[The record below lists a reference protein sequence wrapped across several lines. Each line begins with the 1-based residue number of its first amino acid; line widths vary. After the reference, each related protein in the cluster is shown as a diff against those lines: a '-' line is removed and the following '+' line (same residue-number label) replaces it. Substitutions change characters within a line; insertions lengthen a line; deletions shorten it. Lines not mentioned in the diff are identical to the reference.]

1 MQSFNQKVGDS
12 LSWAVVLKDD
22 LTGVPVNLTGSTLKS
37 QLRGLDGTLL
47 ATPVLTVS
55 NQGTNPGEFSMT
67 IVDGEIF
74 RTAPVP
80 LFCDIQITT
89 AGLITSSD
97 TFIVNLIQD
106 VSL

>member
-1 MQSFNQKVGDS
+1 MQSLGQKVGDS
-12 LSWAVVLKDD
+12 LSWLCTLKDD
-22 LTGVPVNLTGSTLKS
+22 LTGVPVNLTGGTLKS

-47 ATPVLTVS
+47 ATPTIVVS

-67 IVDGEIF
+67 IVDGEVF

-80 LFCDIQITT
+80 LFCDIQFTL

-97 TFIVNLIQD
+97 TFIVDLTQD
-106 VSL
+106 ITL